1 MGPTDMLS
9 QECRGALQREGGPW
23 GLGLCRDDCR
33 GWGVATNLHLDLD
46 TEGDFETER
55 EGEGWA

>member
-1 MGPTDMLS
+1 MLS

-23 GLGLCRDDCR
+23 GLGLCREDCR